1 MTETIKK
8 AIEKIDS
15 ESEKLDTNAKKIA
28 SHIIDTYLNSDE
40 NAEKVLAEKKTLRD
54 CIEKIMS
61 KAKQQAE
68 GRMAMVDDEVV
79 YGWVC
84 DYYDFAVDCKKESKI
99 IDLLDFI

>member
-15 ESEKLDTNAKKIA
+15 ESEKLDANAKKIA
-28 SHIIDTYLNSDE
+28 SHIIDAYLNSDE
-40 NAEKVLAEKKTLRD
+40 NAEKLLAEKKTLRD

-61 KAKQQAE
+61 KAKKRAT
-68 GRMAMVDDEVV
+68 GRMAMIGEEVV
-79 YGWVC
+79 YGWVQE
-84 DYYDFAVDCKKESKI
+84 YYGFAGDCKDDKI